1 MKTENFDNDEPI
13 HHFEGKD
20 LLHSCPSEPP
30 SAQKSNSS
38 SPIKH
43 SPQATISPPVKQS
56 LHKLLGLLKWLSIF
70 RPSKHTSPSIVNLNY
85 YFIENPTIENNNLSY
100 NNAMKIISQVLNNYG
115 TIQEN
120 NFYGKNEQKSNENE
134 GKEDVEDVD
143 HTEVVEVKPVKASV
157 VKPCHPNNKVKN
169 KDLTFNDCIAEKE
182 TAHILRKW
190 LHQMMDPI
198 SSKKPKEKLIYLRAV
213 SEADAFIKKLPYK
226 VYVNEFGMI
235 NKASYY
241 YWMLRELY
249 YDSNEIDKIVELF
262 RQFLV
267 QFRK

>member
-1 MKTENFDNDEPI
+1 MKFY
-13 HHFEGKD
+13 G
-20 LLHSCPSEPP
+20 
-30 SAQKSNSS
+30 
-38 SPIKH
+38 
-43 SPQATISPPVKQS
+43 PVYMNKC
-56 LHKLLGLLKWLSIF
+56 KII
-70 RPSKHTSPSIVNLNY
+70 TTTNY
-85 YFIENPTIENNNLSY
+85 YNSDN
-100 NNAMKIISQVLNNYG
+100 
-115 TIQEN
+115 
-120 NFYGKNEQKSNENE
+120 
-134 GKEDVEDVD
+134 KEEEKEKADESDVSDRG
-143 HTEVVEVKPVKASV
+143 EVVDVQPVPASEVAASN
-157 VKPCHPNNKVKN
+157 PIEQNADDELSFMN
-169 KDLTFNDCIAEKE
+169 CIAEKE
-182 TAHILRKW
+182 TADILRKW

-198 SSKKPKEKLIYLRAV
+198 PSKKPKEKLIYLRAV

>member
-1 MKTENFDNDEPI
+1 MNRCKIIT
-13 HHFEGKD
+13 
-20 LLHSCPSEPP
+20 
-30 SAQKSNSS
+30 
-38 SPIKH
+38 
-43 SPQATISPPVKQS
+43 
-56 LHKLLGLLKWLSIF
+56 
-70 RPSKHTSPSIVNLNY
+70 NY
-85 YFIENPTIENNNLSY
+85 YNSD
-100 NNAMKIISQVLNNYG
+100 K
-115 TIQEN
+115 
-120 NFYGKNEQKSNENE
+120 
-134 GKEDVEDVD
+134 KEEEKEKAGESDDLGNG
-143 HTEVVEVKPVKASV
+143 EVVDVQPVPASEVATSNPIEQNVDDELS
-157 VKPCHPNNKVKN
+157 
-169 KDLTFNDCIAEKE
+169 FMDCIAEKE
-182 TAHILRKW
+182 TADILRKW

-198 SSKKPKEKLIYLRAV
+198 PSKKPKEKLIYLRAV